1 MKRTQLKGMVN
12 DLYKAMDQNGFG
24 RCEVMELKM
33 KTCVTSDGELFVH
46 AEATIEEPGEN
57 GKCHCVTKDF
67 DL

>member
-24 RCEVMELKM
+24 RCEAVELKM
-33 KTCVTSDGELFVH
+33 KTCVTSKAEMFVH
-46 AEATIEEPGEN
+46 VEATIEEPGEN
-57 GKCHCVTKDF
+57 GKCLIVKKDF